1 MPYISNTDTERREM
15 LARIGVRDFDALI
28 AAIPEQLRL
37 KHPLRLPE
45 PMSELELTR
54 LIQERTCGNVCVQ
67 KACSFLGAGVYD
79 HFIPAAVDSIVSR
92 PEFFSAYTPYQAEV
106 SQGTLQ
112 YIYEYQTMICELTG
126 MEIANASMYDGA
138 SAVAEAILMAARKNR
153 LTKAVLPATLHPEYV
168 RVIKAYTE
176 GIGVELVSCGEAGGL
191 IDPEQLRD
199 LMDGSVG
206 CVVVQNPNF
215 YGNIENLRVLE
226 QLVHAQP
233 QALLIVAADPI
244 ALAVLEAPGACG
256 ADIVVGE
263 GQALGNSMYMGGP
276 LFGFFATKLEMAR
289 QMPGRIVGGTLDKE
303 GKRAY
308 ALTLQ
313 TREQHI
319 RRAKATSNICSNQSL
334 CVLAATVYMSLI
346 GRDGLVEAA
355 TQSTQKAHYLA
366 ERLAAVQGFALS
378 YPWAPFFK
386 EFVLNTPVPAE
397 RIVRDLLN
405 HGIFA
410 GVDLARFGQEHQL
423 LIAVTE
429 KKTLSELDEYV
440 GILREL
446 NYE

>member
-405 HGIFA
+405 HGIYA
-410 GVDLARFGQEHQL
+410 GVDLGRFGSERQL

-440 GILREL
+440 GSLREF

>member
-191 IDPEQLRD
+191 IDLERLRD

-366 ERLAAVQGFALS
+366 ERLAAVPGFVLA
-378 YPWAPFFK
+378 YPQAPFFK

-405 HGIFA
+405 HGIYA
-410 GVDLARFGQEHQL
+410 GVDLGRFGSERKL

-440 GILREL
+440 GSLREF